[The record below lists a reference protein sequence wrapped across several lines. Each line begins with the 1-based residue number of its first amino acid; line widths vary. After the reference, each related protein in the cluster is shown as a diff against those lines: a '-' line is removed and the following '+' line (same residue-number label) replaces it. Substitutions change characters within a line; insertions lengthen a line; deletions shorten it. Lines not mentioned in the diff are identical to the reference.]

1 MARDT
6 GSITAVV
13 VGVMVG
19 ADDVVMA
26 EFRAHACWR
35 RVQNKTF
42 VIGASVAVER
52 QRAPRRH
59 SVSPIREDRGEVGA
73 VDKGGN
79 FSLTTQ
85 HSFELHVVRD

>member
-59 SVSPIREDRGEVGA
+59 SVSANREDRRRHGGVG
-73 VDKGGN
+73 VDKGEN
-79 FSLTTQ
+79 FSLTTP
-85 HSFELHVVRD
+85 SSTGLNYM